1 MLNEQKETLFS
12 QLADGELD
20 SDHANEVLLEVLDDP
35 SSRQELKEML
45 RLRRST
51 AAWRSR
57 QPSRPVTVVAERPAR
72 SSRGR
77 GAWHLGAL
85 AAAACVGGLLV
96 LAGPWAA
103 EHLRGPRPPAH
114 DGKAPGAAAGAE
126 VTPEQMQQV
135 ARVFALHESVAGP
148 LAWYAADDQNIR
160 LASARGTEAGHAP
173 IAVLLRLEP
182 AVSGAAARTLVIV
195 CREQQPT
202 VIELPAESPGR
213 AGLRVFLSPR
223 TANGKV
229 DVQFAI
235 AVTGGADWAPS
246 ATLSG
251 QRRVGLAETSLGQ
264 LSLGENLYS
273 IEAAAWSVQQE
284 RN

>member
-1 MLNEQKETLFS
+1 VVERLGS
-12 QLADGELD
+12 LA
-20 SDHANEVLLEVLDDP
+20 
-35 SSRQELKEML
+35 M
-45 RLRRST
+45 
-51 AAWRSR
+51 
-57 QPSRPVTVVAERPAR
+57 
-72 SSRGR
+72 
-77 GAWHLGAL
+77 
-85 AAAACVGGLLV
+85 AACVGGLLV
-96 LAGPWAA
+96 LAGVWAA
-103 EHLRGPRPPAH
+103 GGMGRSGRPESPGPGSGSRAL
-114 DGKAPGAAAGAE
+114 AQ
-126 VTPEQMQQV
+126 VSPEQMQQV
-135 ARVFALHESVAGP
+135 ARVFAFHESVAGP

-160 LASARGTEAGHAP
+160 VASAQGAEAGHAP

-182 AVSGAAARTLVIV
+182 AVPGAAARTLLIV

-223 TANGKV
+223 TVSGKV
-229 DVQFAI
+229 DVQYAI

-264 LSLGENLYS
+264 LALGERLYS
-273 IEAAAWSVQQE
+273 VEAAAWSVQQE